1 MVSVPLKFVV
11 VAQTYFFVVETYVC
25 VDNYVIEF
33 IGVTA
38 TTDFDICRSRSDNCR
53 NRSNNGLRLLEN
65 VLRPR
70 DNLLKGG
77 D

>member
-1 MVSVPLKFVV
+1 MVSVPLKFVL
-11 VAQTYFFVVETYVC
+11 VAPTFVGVVETYVC
-25 VDNYVIEF
+25 VDNYAIEF

-38 TTDFDICRSRSDNCR
+38 TIDFDICRSHSDNCR